1 MISDREDAGNAITG
15 NYNSKHFYK
24 YLQLAKVINTRFSW
38 GLNGFIFLFSVTLA
52 LASDG
57 FKHFCFV
64 PSQATHFKQPLLE
77 KKRISFIENRY
88 KISMRAND
96 VQPSHINMKWSGK
109 AAQQREDM
117 RRFQVYFKYQSRETR
132 LMFSYSWPSERMR
145 LKQPNLTLPGYCNT
159 TKQFC
164 CFIETQLPQLPVW
177 IS

>member
-24 YLQLAKVINTRFSW
+24 YLQLAKVINMRFSW

-77 KKRISFIENRY
+77 KRGLASLKIDIKSAWDQIMSNLRIST
-88 KISMRAND
+88 
-96 VQPSHINMKWSGK
+96 WSEVGR
-109 AAQQREDM
+109 QH
-117 RRFQVYFKYQSRETR
+117 SREKIWEG
-132 LMFSYSWPSERMR
+132 F
-145 LKQPNLTLPGYCNT
+145 KCTLNT
-159 TKQFC
+159 KAVKPDSC
-164 CFIETQLPQLPVW
+164 SVIHGRVREW
-177 IS
+177 G